1 MLLKQIKSA
10 FIFSS
15 LTLVSRIFGLIRD
28 ILIAKYVGVSTLSD
42 IFFAAFRLPNFFRR
56 IFAEGAF
63 NNAFVPIF
71 SAKLESDQK
80 NAIIFAQNILSLLF
94 FILLILVIF
103 MQIFMPII
111 ISSIFPGFN
120 DNQQQLNLAINSS
133 RITIFYLLFI
143 CLASLFSAILNSL
156 GKFAAASSTPIILN
170 LTFIVFLL
178 YLRDKFPNLAYN
190 LSYAV
195 FFAGILQLIWIIAF
209 SLRQKILIYPKWPK
223 INQDIKTFFKKFIPG
238 VIGGNVMQM
247 NLLIDT
253 AIASLFAGGISYIYY
268 ADRINQLPLAM
279 IGIALSVTLLPTLS
293 KKIQNK
299 DFTEANNLHNKI
311 LGIGLLI
318 AIPAAIGLCFLAEEI
333 IEILFQRDH
342 FTITETLKVSKALMI
357 YAIALPAF
365 IMVKILEIGFFAR
378 GNTKIPMRIAI
389 ICLFVNLILNL
400 FFIQFFGYLGLVIAS
415 AIASYVNLT
424 LLVKKL
430 LQKNYFSFESYFFKN
445 FLIILIIS
453 SIMLL
458 FLIFLKEFWQNY
470 DLWQLWKLT
479 FTISS
484 SAILYFTLYYFF
496 YRKIL

>member
-223 INQDIKTFFKKFIPG
+223 INQDIKTFFKK
-238 VIGGNVMQM
+238 
-247 NLLIDT
+247 T
-253 AIASLFAGGISYIYY
+253 
-268 ADRINQLPLAM
+268 
-279 IGIALSVTLLPTLS
+279 
-293 KKIQNK
+293 
-299 DFTEANNLHNKI
+299 
-311 LGIGLLI
+311 
-318 AIPAAIGLCFLAEEI
+318 
-333 IEILFQRDH
+333 
-342 FTITETLKVSKALMI
+342 
-357 YAIALPAF
+357 
-365 IMVKILEIGFFAR
+365 
-378 GNTKIPMRIAI
+378 
-389 ICLFVNLILNL
+389 
-400 FFIQFFGYLGLVIAS
+400 
-415 AIASYVNLT
+415 
-424 LLVKKL
+424 
-430 LQKNYFSFESYFFKN
+430 
-445 FLIILIIS
+445 
-453 SIMLL
+453 
-458 FLIFLKEFWQNY
+458 
-470 DLWQLWKLT
+470 
-479 FTISS
+479 
-484 SAILYFTLYYFF
+484 
-496 YRKIL
+496 